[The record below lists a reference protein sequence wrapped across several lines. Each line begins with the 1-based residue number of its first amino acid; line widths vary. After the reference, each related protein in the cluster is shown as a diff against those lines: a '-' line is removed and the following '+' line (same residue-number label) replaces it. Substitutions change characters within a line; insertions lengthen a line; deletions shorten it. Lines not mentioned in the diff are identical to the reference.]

1 MPTVYDFKATRI
13 EGTEQSLAD
22 FRDQVLLVVNTASQS
37 SYTPQYTGL
46 QKLYKTYRKQGF
58 SVLGFPCDQFGHE
71 EPGDENEIANFCST
85 IYHVTFPMFAK
96 VDVNGTRALPLYNW
110 LKREQGGLLGGRIKW
125 NFTKFLIA
133 RDGSVI
139 ARYAPVA
146 TPEKLAD
153 KIAAALAA
161 PVPNDQRTDQP

>member
-1 MPTVYDFKATRI
+1 MPTVYDFSATRI

-22 FRDQVLLVVNTASQS
+22 FRDQVVLIVNTASQC

-58 SVLGFPCDQFGHE
+58 SVLGFPCDQIGHQ
-71 EPGDENEIANFCST
+71 EPGNENEIANFCST

-96 VDVNGTRALPLYNW
+96 VDVNGSKAPPLFNW

-125 NFTKFLIA
+125 NFTKFLVA

-139 ARYAPVA
+139 GRYAPTH
-146 TPEKLAD
+146 TPEKLTA
-153 KIAAALAA
+153 KIVTALAV
-161 PVPNDQRTDQP
+161 PVRSNDANER